1 MNCGRP
7 KHNGPAFIYMLLV
20 NRYRRITADETPYE
34 CSLKGVGIIT
44 ERGFR
49 GSRFKRDNASSLPAL
64 GDVLHGPHIIA
75 PKILAVE

>member
-7 KHNGPAFIYMLLV
+7 KHNGPAFIYVLLV

-49 GSRFKRDNASSLPAL
+49 GSRFKRDNASSACLHSVMSFTAL
-64 GDVLHGPHIIA
+64 TLSHQRY
-75 PKILAVE
+75 